1 MSTSAPLVRL
11 LGMGKTQPQPPP
23 DRLGRPGVVREF
35 REPERDEAIEVLF
48 RAHYATLLRL
58 AFCLLGERAPAED
71 AVQDAFVSAYTHWT
85 GLRDPDAAP
94 AYLRSAVIN
103 RCRSRLRD
111 KLRRGSRPTL
121 LLIDSS
127 AASSEDVVVQQT
139 ERSRLAGAVRRLPQR
154 QREVVVCRYYLE
166 LSTAETAGLLG
177 IGVGSVKRHAHRA
190 VEALSRQ
197 LGEIGEATT

>member
-1 MSTSAPLVRL
+1 VRL
-11 LGMGKTQPQPPP
+11 LDMAGTRPQPSPPP
-23 DRLGRPGVVREF
+23 DRLGPPTAVEKGRRPG
-35 REPERDEAIEVLF
+35 RDEAIDVLF
-48 RAHYATLLRL
+48 RAQYATLLRL

-111 KLRRGSRPTL
+111 KVRRSSRPALVLVET
-121 LLIDSS
+121 SET
-127 AASSEDVVVQQT
+127 SSEDVVVART
-139 ERSRLAGAVRRLPQR
+139 ERSRLAGAVSGLPQR

-166 LSTAETAGLLG
+166 LSVIETAELLG
-177 IGVGSVKRHAHRA
+177 IATGSVKRHAHRG
-190 VEALSRQ
+190 VQALSQR
-197 LGEIGEATT
+197 LGEVTT